1 MAELKKTNND
11 ASRDSG
17 EIVNESV
24 KTLVSKADVQAVY
37 GTPFEI
43 GDTLV
48 IPAAEIISAVGF
60 GFGSG
65 DFETE
70 PNLEKDTDSE
80 NQMPAS
86 GTGGGGGGGGYS
98 FSRPVAMIV
107 VNQNGV
113 HVQQVVDM
121 TKITLAAISAF
132 GFMAATIAGFFR
144 SRR

>member
-1 MAELKKTNND
+1 MAELKKKNND
-11 ASRDSG
+11 SSRDSG

-37 GTPFEI
+37 GSPIEI

-48 IPAAEIISAVGF
+48 IPTAEIISAVGF
-60 GFGSG
+60 AFGSG

-70 PNLEKDTDSE
+70 PKAEKEIDSE
-80 NQMPAS
+80 NQTPAS

-107 VNQNGV
+107 VNESGV
-113 HVQQVVDM
+113 YVQQVVDM